1 MIMIRNEPTNNKCD
15 ICGNGEDC
23 RKITILH
30 EYGGQE
36 IASYVSCVWCRNE
49 MSRYDRMKLVE

>member
-1 MIMIRNEPTNNKCD
+1 MIINRQTGYKCE
-15 ICGNGEDC
+15 ICGRDDDC
-23 RKITILH
+23 RMITLLH
-30 EYGGQE
+30 EYSGQE